1 MWGCAV
7 DDAVALVV
15 AAPVIAL
22 ALWAVAFVGG
32 HSDSQGRT
40 AVAAELA
47 ARAAAD
53 SGAEAAAT
61 AGRTALGATLAACAH
76 TEATLVHHD
85 PGRTAA
91 VTVVCRV
98 PGPLTHNLVCITGY
112 AQARPAATGHVPA
125 ACPAQ

>member
-1 MWGCAV
+1 M

-15 AAPVIAL
+15 AAPVVAL

-32 HSDSQGRT
+32 QSNSQARA

-53 SGAEAAAT
+53 SGSEAAVT
-61 AGRTALGATLAACAH
+61 AGRTALGATLAACAR
-76 TEATLVHHD
+76 TDATLDHHE
-85 PGRTAA
+85 PGEAAA

-98 PGPLTHNLVCITGY
+98 PGPLRNNRVCVTGY
-112 AQARPAATGHVPA
+112 AQARPAATGSVPA
-125 ACPAQ
+125 VCPGP

>member
-1 MWGCAV
+1 M

-32 HSDSQGRT
+32 HSNSQARA

-53 SGAEAAAT
+53 SGAEAADT
-61 AGRTALGATLAACAH
+61 AGRTALGATLATCAH
-76 TEATLVHHD
+76 TDTTLIHHD
-85 PGRTAA
+85 AGRTAA

-98 PGPLTHNLVCITGY
+98 PGPFSHNRVCVTGY
-112 AQARPAATGHVPA
+112 AQDRPAATGHVPA
-125 ACPAQ
+125 ACAAP

>member
-1 MWGCAV
+1 M

-15 AAPVIAL
+15 AAPVVAL

-32 HSDSQGRT
+32 QSNSQARA

-53 SGAEAAAT
+53 AGSEAADT
-61 AGRTALGATLAACAH
+61 AGRTALGATLAACA
-76 TEATLVHHD
+76 
-85 PGRTAA
+85 RTDTALDLHEHGESAA

-98 PGPLTHNLVCITGY
+98 PGPLKNNRVCVIGY
-112 AQARPAATGHVPA
+112 AQVRPATTGHVPA
-125 ACPAQ
+125 ACPGP

>member
-1 MWGCAV
+1 M

-22 ALWAVAFVGG
+22 ALWAVAFAGG
-32 HSDSQGRT
+32 QSSSQGRA

-47 ARAAAD
+47 ARAAVD
-53 SGAEAAAT
+53 SGLEAADT
-61 AGRTALGATLAACAH
+61 AERTALGATLAACAQ
-76 TEATLVHHD
+76 TDTVLAHHD
-85 PGRTAA
+85 PGVSAA

-98 PGPLTHNLVCITGY
+98 PGPLTHNRVCVTGY

-125 ACPAQ
+125 ACPAP